1 MRVPSNIE
9 TFLKGHRIA
18 VTGVSR
24 DGRQPANAI
33 LRRLEETG
41 HDVVAVNPRADMV
54 EGQKAYPDIASIDG
68 QLDAVMIAS
77 PPASGLSIV
86 QQCIDRGITSVWFH
100 RSVGQGSVDAAAV
113 ELCRAN
119 GIEPIV
125 GACPLMFT
133 GSVDPVHACM
143 RWLLQRTGNVPK

>member
-1 MRVPSNIE
+1 MRIPTNIA

-41 HDVVAVNPRADMV
+41 HDVVAVNPRAERV
-54 EGQKAYPDIASIDG
+54 EGRKSHPDITSIDG
-68 QLDAVMIAS
+68 HLDGVVIAS
-77 PPASGLSIV
+77 PPASAPGIV
-86 QQCIDRGITSVWFH
+86 QQCVDRGIALVWFH

-125 GACPLMFT
+125 GGCPLMFT